1 MDTFNYK
8 VLLFV
13 TKHKEATLMILNRGS
28 FFFEYLCIN
37 MQRKCINIETRGY
50 VMKGYLV
57 LGDGSIYEGT
67 LFGDLKSEG
76 GELVFNTSMTGY
88 QEIITDPSYY
98 GQIVVMTYP
107 LIGNYGV
114 NQCDHQHD
122 QSFVKGFVVRECN
135 EFYSHW
141 KSDRSM
147 NDYLKEH
154 KIIGIKDIDTRALT
168 KKIRDV
174 GTMEA
179 QIIKEASEID
189 ACIASLQTKV
199 TRNHVAAVT
208 TEKAYT
214 VAVDSPKY
222 KVAAFDFG
230 IKKNMLQA
238 LKSREIEVKVV
249 PAFSTFEEVMDYAPD
264 GLFLS
269 NGPGNPEDLQGLVKE
284 IKKFFGLLPIF
295 GICLGHQLLAHCY
308 GGETEKLKYGHRGGN
323 HPVKDISKDRVY
335 ITAQNHGYVVVEDS
349 LDLERVEVTHYNV
362 NDLSIE
368 GLKHKDLPI
377 MSIQYHPEA
386 SPGPVDSDYI
396 FDEFLE
402 LMTLADKCS

>member
-1 MDTFNYK
+1 M
-8 VLLFV
+8 
-13 TKHKEATLMILNRGS
+13 KE
-28 FFFEYLCIN
+28 
-37 MQRKCINIETRGY
+37 GY
-50 VMKGYLV
+50 VMRGYLV
-57 LGDGSIYEGT
+57 LSDGSIYEGT
-67 LFGDLKSEG
+67 LFGDLSSEA

-88 QEIITDPSYY
+88 QEIMTDPSYY

-114 NQCDHQHD
+114 NQFDHQHER
-122 QSFVKGFVVRECN
+122 SFVKGFVVRECN

-168 KKIRDV
+168 KKIRDA

-179 QIIKEASEID
+179 KIIKDALEIES
-189 ACIASLQTKV
+189 CIATLKNKV
-199 TRNHVAAVT
+199 TTNHVAAVS

-214 VAVDSPKY
+214 VGVDSPKY

-230 IKKNMLQA
+230 IKKNMLHA
-238 LKSREIEVKVV
+238 LSNRGIEVKVF
-249 PAFSTFEEVMDYAPD
+249 PAFSSFEEVMAYQPD

-269 NGPGNPEDLQGLVKE
+269 NGPGNPEDLQGVVGE
-284 IKKFFGLLPIF
+284 IKKFFGVLPIF
-295 GICLGHQLLAHCY
+295 GICLGHQLLALSY
-308 GGETEKLKYGHRGGN
+308 GGKTEKLKYGHRGGN
-323 HPVKDISKDRVY
+323 HPVKDVHKDRVF
-335 ITAQNHGYVVVEDS
+335 ITAQNHGYVVVEES
-349 LDLERVEVTHYNV
+349 LDLEKVEVTHYNV

-368 GLKHKDLPI
+368 GLKHKVLPI

-396 FDEFLE
+396 FNEFVE
-402 LMTLADKCS
+402 LMKCADKCT